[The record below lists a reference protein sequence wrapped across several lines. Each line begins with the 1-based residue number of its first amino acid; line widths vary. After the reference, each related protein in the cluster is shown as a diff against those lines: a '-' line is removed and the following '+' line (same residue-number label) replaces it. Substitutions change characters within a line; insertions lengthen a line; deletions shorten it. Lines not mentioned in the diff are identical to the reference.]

1 MAMRS
6 LTNSLTGWLIPVVA
20 AMAAAPCAEAA
31 VAISNKPTSNM
42 SCSAGVCVST
52 AKNAVLNVT
61 DLQGM
66 LASSAVKVVAKAKAS
81 DIKIVASLSW
91 PSAHRLT
98 LVAYGSIAVQKAVTV
113 TGPGGLTVVTN
124 TGGTGGA
131 LTFSG
136 TGHVV
141 FWDLSSSLII
151 DGTSFTLVGDIQSLA
166 ADIAANHTGAYALAN
181 NYDAGVDGTYATV
194 PIPTSFWGT
203 FEGLGNAIS
212 NLSINDS
219 TDNIVA
225 LFADL
230 NQNAQVRDLSVLNA
244 NVVAPNG
251 SAAVLAGGLD
261 NGKVS
266 YVTVSGT
273 INAGGGLVFESLAAG
288 SIDNCHAAVEV
299 LSGGGGLAVNTYGP
313 ISHSDAS
320 GNVSGGVRSGVGG
333 LVAFAQGPISD
344 SHATGNVSAGENGWA
359 GGLAAQSSGIISRS
373 YATGNVSV
381 ANVGGGNAGGLVA
394 VLAQSNSSMIE
405 ESYATGSVSGT
416 HGGYVGGLV
425 GIAYNGTTITKS
437 YALGSATLPTYRG
450 WVGGLIGWDN
460 QATISLVYSIGA
472 VSGGAA
478 AFVGGLI
485 GQDSSGSFSSS
496 YWDLDTS
503 GISDP
508 SRGAGSPL
516 NDPRITGLTDA
527 QLKSGLPAGFDPAVW
542 GQNPAI
548 NGGYPYLLAL
558 PPD

>member
-113 TGPGGLTVVTN
+113 TGPGGLT
-124 TGGTGGA
+124 
-131 LTFSG
+131 
-136 TGHVV
+136 
-141 FWDLSSSLII
+141 I

-166 ADIAANHTGAYALAN
+166 ADTAVNHTGAYPLAN

-244 NVVAPNG
+244 NVVAANG

-320 GNVSGGVRSGVGG
+320 GNVSGGVRSRVGG
-333 LVAFAQGPISD
+333 LVAFAQ
-344 SHATGNVSAGENGWA
+344 
-359 GGLAAQSSGIISRS
+359 
-373 YATGNVSV
+373 
-381 ANVGGGNAGGLVA
+381 
-394 VLAQSNSSMIE
+394 
-405 ESYATGSVSGT
+405 
-416 HGGYVGGLV
+416 
-425 GIAYNGTTITKS
+425 
-437 YALGSATLPTYRG
+437 
-450 WVGGLIGWDN
+450 
-460 QATISLVYSIGA
+460 
-472 VSGGAA
+472 
-478 AFVGGLI
+478 
-485 GQDSSGSFSSS
+485 
-496 YWDLDTS
+496 
-503 GISDP
+503 
-508 SRGAGSPL
+508 
-516 NDPRITGLTDA
+516 
-527 QLKSGLPAGFDPAVW
+527 
-542 GQNPAI
+542 
-548 NGGYPYLLAL
+548 
-558 PPD
+558 